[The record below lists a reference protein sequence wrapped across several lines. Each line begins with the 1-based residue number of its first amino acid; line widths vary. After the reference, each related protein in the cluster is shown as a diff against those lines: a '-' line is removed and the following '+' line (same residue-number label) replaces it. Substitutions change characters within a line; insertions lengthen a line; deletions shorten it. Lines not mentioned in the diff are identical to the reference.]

1 MLEVINR
8 IFQRA
13 PLLVEDLEDQV
24 EEEGGGTAAR
34 KRRLIE
40 VTVDKV
46 WMCL

>member
-1 MLEVINR
+1 MEVINR

-13 PLLVEDLEDQV
+13 PQLVEDLEDEV